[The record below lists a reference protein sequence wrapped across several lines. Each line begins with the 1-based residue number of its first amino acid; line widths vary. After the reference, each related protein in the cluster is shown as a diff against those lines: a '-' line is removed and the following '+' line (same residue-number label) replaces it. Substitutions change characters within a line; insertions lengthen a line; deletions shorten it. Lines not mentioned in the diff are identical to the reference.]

1 MLQGLMLLMGF
12 IAVGIFLCALQREHG
27 PDQ

>member
-1 MLQGLMLLMGF
+1 MLQGLMLVLGIVM
-12 IAVGIFLCALQREHG
+12 VGIFLFALQREHG